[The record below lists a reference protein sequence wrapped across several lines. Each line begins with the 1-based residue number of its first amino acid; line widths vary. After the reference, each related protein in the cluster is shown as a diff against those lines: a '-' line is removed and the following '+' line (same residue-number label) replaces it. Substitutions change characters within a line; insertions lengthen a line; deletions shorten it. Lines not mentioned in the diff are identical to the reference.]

1 MINALGPDSPSFQ
14 PTCASV
20 GPIIGNV

>member
-1 MINALGPDSPSFQ
+1 MINALGPDSPAFQ
-14 PTCASV
+14 PSWATV

>member
-1 MINALGPDSPSFQ
+1 MINALGPGNQSFQ

-20 GPIIGNV
+20 GPIFGNV